1 MQKVVVQSFERFL
14 YEVTPVKGDPGYF
27 WVSPA
32 PGHPLQWGESSN
44 DVWKQSSD
52 DVTQSLDIDCASLA
66 QLEAA

>member
-44 DVWKQSSD
+44 DVWKQSTE
-52 DVTQSLDIDCASLA
+52 DVVRSLDITLA

>member
-1 MQKVVVQSFERFL
+1 MQEVVVQSFERFL

-32 PGHPLQWGESSN
+32 PGHPLQWGESSD
-44 DVWKQSSD
+44 DVWKQSTE
-52 DVTQSLDIDCASLA
+52 DVVRSLDITLA

>member
-14 YEVTPVKGDPGYF
+14 YEVTPVKGYPGYF

-32 PGHPLQWGESSN
+32 PGHPLQWGESSD
-44 DVWKQSSD
+44 DVWKQSTE
-52 DVTQSLDIDCASLA
+52 DVVRSLDITLA